1 MAEPMTLFEFLRD
14 LLANEQSRDAYAQ
27 DPGAALRN
35 YGLDN
40 LSPADVRDAL
50 VLIEDNQ
57 TADFDRAYGTGHN
70 DTQFASLPPVPLHYD
85 GGDHDA
91 AVDYLSRYITNTYV
105 TGGDDFRDDFRND
118 DFRSGDFRDND
129 FRDNDFRDNDFRN
142 GDFRNGDFRDDDFRS
157 RGDFDRDVDLDSA
170 TASGD
175 GAVGAGDDISG
186 SSIVSGDDNQV
197 GRGNFS
203 GNENVIGTNNDV
215 IEGDG
220 NTVAFGIGDA
230 NKSSFDDVNVSRGG
244 ALSVGNTATG
254 DYDVNDSFNELN
266 STIKN
271 SAEFDRSYNDE
282 TDVAA
287 DSFNEFRADTDVD
300 SHDSVHTDDRSH
312 NALDVND

>member
-14 LLANEQSRDAYAQ
+14 LLANEQSRDLYAQ

-57 TADFDRAYGTGHN
+57 TADFDREYNTGHN

-91 AVDYLSRYITNTYV
+91 AVDYLSRYISNTYV
-105 TGGDDFRDDFRND
+105 TGGDDFRDDYRNGGYRND
-118 DFRSGDFRDND
+118 DHRDD
-129 FRDNDFRDNDFRN
+129 S
-142 GDFRNGDFRDDDFRS
+142 RDDDFRF
-157 RGDFDRDVDLDSA
+157 RGGDFDRDVDLDSA

-203 GNENVIGTNNDV
+203 GDDNVIGTNNDV

-220 NTVAFGIGDA
+220 NTVAFGLGDA
-230 NKSSFDDVNVSRGG
+230 NSSSFDDVDVSRGG
-244 ALSVGNTATG
+244 ALSVGSTATG

-271 SAEFDRSYNDE
+271 SAEFDRSFNDE

-312 NALDVND
+312 NALDVDD

>member
-14 LLANEQSRDAYAQ
+14 LLANEQSRDLYAQ

-57 TADFDRAYGTGHN
+57 TADFDRGYNTGHN
-70 DTQFASLPPVPLHYD
+70 DTQFASLPPVPLHHD
-85 GGDHDA
+85 GGEHDA

-105 TGGDDFRDDFRND
+105 AGGDDFKD
-118 DFRSGDFRDND
+118 
-129 FRDNDFRDNDFRN
+129 DFRN
-142 GDFRNGDFRDDDFRS
+142 GDFRNDDYRDDYRDDDFRF
-157 RGDFDRDVDLDSA
+157 RGNFDRDVDLDSA

-266 STIKN
+266 STIRN
-271 SAEFDRSYNDE
+271 SAEFDGSFNDE
-282 TDVAA
+282 TDNAS

-312 NALDVND
+312 NALDVDD